1 MRPARAEQEHPLR
14 CRRWP
19 GHPDAGAV
27 VAAAI
32 LPMERRIPGASL
44 TSGHQSGSSST
55 EDPEISIDY
64 QQATEYRSLRDPPMK
79 QGTKPKS
86 IESVYL
92 SSIYQYALVSL
103 SVYLPIRLDSTD
115 LPALV
120 WEVA

>member
-1 MRPARAEQEHPLR
+1 
-14 CRRWP
+14 
-19 GHPDAGAV
+19 
-27 VAAAI
+27 
-32 LPMERRIPGASL
+32 
-44 TSGHQSGSSST
+44 
-55 EDPEISIDY
+55 
-64 QQATEYRSLRDPPMK
+64 MK